1 MTDVFP
7 QTFEQEAIWIADQFA
22 GRPSPFLETWAQRIS
37 GPLDVPAL
45 ERAFQAL
52 ADRNA
57 AFRTRF
63 TLDETGPVQL
73 IDPVGTLPFERLPWP
88 GGDLHDVL
96 RRAGQRPLDLAEA
109 PARVTLYDCAPDE
122 YVLLLQI
129 HHVVV
134 DDASLVLIDRE
145 LSALYTGRAGD
156 APALTLGEHAVR
168 QRAAGIADEDLT
180 FWSSYLNGAQPMS
193 QLPPYPRPLPDRR
206 STECACVRATVSA
219 ELGDAV
225 RAAARS
231 LRTTANVLM
240 SACLALT
247 AAAENDGDIVI
258 GTPMSR
264 RGDPDLDDVIGCLT
278 DLLPVRYQVPS
289 TATAGEVCAGAKR
302 TSLAVLRHRNVPYA
316 LLGGGV
322 TRERGV
328 LSGKHLGRICLVLD
342 EAPSQ
347 LTLPGLRCERVY
359 VAGAAAKFDW
369 LHYAVADGKS
379 WQVRADYATDCFTP
393 GEADAVLR
401 QWLTALSLVSGD
413 LDLPVRTLLDRLAET
428 GRTTETAESR
438 R

>member
-22 GRPSPFLETWAQRIS
+22 GSPSPFLETWAQRIS

-45 ERAFQAL
+45 ERALRAL
-52 ADRNA
+52 VGRNA

-63 TLDETGPVQL
+63 TLDETGPIQL
-73 IDPVGTLPFERLPWP
+73 IDPVGALPFERLPWP
-88 GGDLHDVL
+88 GGDLHEVL
-96 RRAGQRPLDLAEA
+96 RRAGQRPLDLTSA
-109 PARVTLYDCAPDE
+109 PARMTLYDYGPDE

-129 HHVVV
+129 HHVIV

-145 LSALYTGRAGD
+145 LSALYSEQVVD
-156 APALTLGEHAVR
+156 APAFTLGEHAVR

-180 FWSSYLNGAQPMS
+180 FWSSYLNGARAMS
-193 QLPPYPRPLPDRR
+193 HLPPHPRQLPARR
-206 STECACVRATVSA
+206 GTECACVRGTVPA
-219 ELGDAV
+219 ELSDAV
-225 RAAARS
+225 RSAARS

-240 SACLALT
+240 SVCLAFV
-247 AAAENDGDIVI
+247 AAAVNDDDIVL

-278 DLLPVRYQVPS
+278 DLLPVRYQVS
-289 TATAGEVCAGAKR
+289 ADATVGEVCAAAKR

-328 LSGKHLGRICLVLD
+328 LSGSHLGRICLVLD
-342 EAPSQ
+342 EAPSH
-347 LTLPGLRCERVY
+347 LELPGLRCERVY

-369 LHYAVADGKS
+369 LQYVVADGKS
-379 WQVRADYATDCFTP
+379 WQVRADYATDYFTAD
-393 GEADAVLR
+393 EAHAVLK

-413 LDLPVRTLLDRLAET
+413 LDLPVRTLLDQLEA
-428 GRTTETAESR
+428 R